1 MADVK
6 ILEKARTS
14 FFQDDDLIFINQNN
28 ALRQVP
34 ARIMAEKVGGLV
46 PEATTELAG
55 LMTAQDKETLDK
67 LNSRHVAG
75 IIPAYKLDYAGRT
88 AADVAA
94 DLLQYI
100 DAVPGGGTLKLNI
113 GVGNTAAFVG
123 YWNANDDSTILLAG
137 EWSALEIIGV
147 CRDNGKLYAKLRLT
161 NYNTN
166 KTYETILNGGV
177 YKAWTEMIN
186 SGTAASYG
194 NPTGTFIYWPG
205 KTPPAGWLI
214 CNGAEISRETYRA
227 LFEVIGTTW
236 GEGNG
241 STTFNLPNAI
251 DRVVQGAATA
261 GTYKTAGLPNIEG
274 FFQVPANRGGFEL
287 SGGAMQH
294 VNPDERTWSFPAANI
309 DSSWKPNEACIRVTF
324 NASRYNSIYGGSTTV
339 QPPALTMLPIIKY

>member
-55 LMTAQDKETLDK
+55 LMTAQDKETLNK

-88 AADVAA
+88 TADVAA

-147 CRDNGKLYAKLRLT
+147 CRDNDKLYAKLRLT

-166 KTYETILNGGV
+166 KTYETILSGGV
-177 YKAWTEMIN
+177 YKAWTEMVN

-214 CNGAEISRETYRA
+214 CNGAEISRETYGA
-227 LFEVIGTTW
+227 LFEAIGTTW

-251 DRVVQGAATA
+251 DRVVQGAAVA
-261 GTYKTAGLPNIEG
+261 GTYKEAGLPNIKG
-274 FFQVPANRGGFEL
+274 NLGGVGQYDVGNYPIDGAFGKTG
-287 SGGAMQH
+287 STTNIPGAGGGSYYPLYA
-294 VNPDERTWSFPAANI
+294 VDFDTSR
-309 DSSWKPNEACIRVTF
+309 SSA
-324 NASRYNSIYGGSTTV
+324 IYGNSTTV
-339 QPPALTMLPIIKY
+339 QPPSLTMLPIIKY

>member
-194 NPTGTFIYWPG
+194 NPTGAFIYWPG

-251 DRVVQGAATA
+251 NRVVQGAATA
-261 GTYKTAGLPNIEG
+261 GTYKAAGLPNIVG
-274 FFQVPANRGGFEL
+274 NFQLANTSWTPYLDGTSSGALSNPGGNTRTTL
-287 SGGAMQH
+287 YGTGNQGATSH
-294 VNPDERTWSFPAANI
+294 NSLHFD
-309 DSSWKPNEACIRVTF
+309 
-324 NASRYNSIYGGSTTV
+324 ASKSNSIYGASTTV

>member
-1 MADVK
+1 MTDVK

-55 LMTAQDKETLDK
+55 LMTAQDKLNLDTLKEHHDG
-67 LNSRHVAG
+67 G
-75 IIPAYKLDYAGRT
+75 IIPAFKLDYAGRT

-123 YWNANDDSTILLAG
+123 YWNANDDSTILPAG

-205 KTPPAGWLI
+205 KTPPTGWLI

-261 GTYKTAGLPNIEG
+261 GTYKAAGLPNITG
-274 FFQVPANRGGFEL
+274 DMGNMLGI
-287 SGGAMQH
+287 
-294 VNPDERTWSFPAANI
+294 AANNSNAALFLTSAI
-309 DSSWKPNEACIRVTF
+309 NTWYVENRTNGGTAQCAFSF
-324 NASRYNSIYGGSTTV
+324 NANKSNTIYGGSTTV

>member
-46 PEATTELAG
+46 PAATPELAG
-55 LMTAQDKETLDK
+55 LMTAQDKLNLDTLKEHHDG
-67 LNSRHVAG
+67 G
-75 IIPAYKLDYAGRT
+75 IIPAFKLDYAGRT

-214 CNGAEISRETYRA
+214 CNGAEISRETYRV

-261 GTYKTAGLPNIEG
+261 GTYKAAGLPEI
-274 FFQVPANRGGFEL
+274 
-287 SGGAMQH
+287 SGYMSGNDAYVYRNTSGCFRDNGEKTH
-294 VNPDERTWSFPAANI
+294 VVQITSSF
-309 DSSWKPNEACIRVTF
+309 SGEPNTASVTF
-324 NASRYNSIYGGSTTV
+324 LASRSSSIYGNSTTV